1 MDNEEQRQFRLEV
14 LKLTLETGSAD
25 QIQNPIEAAEKYL
38 QWCLLPLDKL
48 EAPAKVKPSKK

>member
-1 MDNEEQRQFRLEV
+1 MDNEEQRQFRLEE

-48 EAPAKVKPSKK
+48 SAPTKEKPSKK

>member
-1 MDNEEQRQFRLEV
+1 VDNEELRQFRLEV

-25 QIQNPIEAAEKYL
+25 QIQNPLDAAEKYL

-48 EAPAKVKPSKK
+48 QAPANVKPSKK